1 MFTWICPQ
9 CGSEV
14 GPSYTECPKC
24 AEAQKTAA
32 AVPPQFQQPQTPVL
46 SPVAPQP
53 QYAQQPVQYAQQP
66 VQYAQPSVPYAP
78 QPYYP
83 PPQRHSVMYTIGV
96 TILAALAVVGIL
108 AGGYLGL
115 RYLKGGP
122 ADSSEKVNV
131 ETPSSGQPVK
141 PSSVAKY
148 IELTGLRLIQDAR
161 QRSQVRF
168 LVVNHSTAEIAGL
181 DVEVFMRGRARDK
194 SEEPVGTFSFK
205 VASIGPNEST
215 ELTVPLNTKLRV
227 YELPDWQFLDPDVRI
242 KSPQ

>member
-24 AEAQKTAA
+24 AEAQRIAATAQPQIPQPP
-32 AVPPQFQQPQTPVL
+32 VPP
-46 SPVAPQP
+46 PVAPQP
-53 QYAQQPVQYAQQP
+53 QYAQQP

-83 PPQRHSVMYTIGV
+83 PPQRHSVMYTIGM

-115 RYLKGGP
+115 RYLKGGS

-131 ETPSSGQPVK
+131 ETPSGGQPAK
-141 PSSVAKY
+141 ANSVAKY
-148 IELTGLRLIQDAR
+148 IELTGLRLIQDAK

-181 DVEVFMRGRARDK
+181 EVEVLMRGRARDK

-205 VASIGPNEST
+205 VASIGGNEST

-227 YELPDWQFLDPDVRI
+227 YELPDWQFLDLDVRI